1 MLKVT
6 IDDSVLKQKL
16 VKLTT
21 DLNKSASDSIIEMA
35 GIAANQ
41 LAIRVEPYGTSNKS
55 KTILENAI
63 HKDLNKVYLDNA
75 ATYNAIKRINPKLAH
90 AYSAQI
96 RKGNFTNAHEIAAKA
111 IPNMEQ
117 STSDSGNL
125 LESSRNSRGRVGAV
139 SPMNILDGTSLD
151 VLHAKKVLMSGFTK
165 AGWLQAGKSL
175 GAKTRIPK
183 WLKKNSGTLGSS
195 NIVESG
201 WKTVVTLINHV
212 RYASSVTTPAKI
224 NAAVRNAYVNQL
236 KKLQRQVDAIASKF

>member
-21 DLNKSASDSIIEMA
+21 DLNKSASESIIEMA

-75 ATYNAIKRINPKLAH
+75 ATYNAIHKINPKLSH

-96 RKGNFTNAHEIAAKA
+96 RKGDFNKAQEIAAKA
-111 IPNMEQ
+111 IPKMTQ
-117 STSDSGNL
+117 STSDSGNY
-125 LESSRNSRGRVGAV
+125 LEGFRNARGRVKAV
-139 SPMNILDGTSLD
+139 SPMNILDSTSLD
-151 VLHAKKVLMSGFTK
+151 VLHAKKVLMAGTAK

-175 GAKTRIPK
+175 GAKTRVPK
-183 WLKKNSGTLGSS
+183 WLKKAGTLGSS
-195 NIVESG
+195 NVVKNG
-201 WKTVVTLINHV
+201 WKTVVALINHV
-212 RYASSVTTPAKI
+212 RYSSSVTTPAKI
-224 NAAVRNAYVNQL
+224 NAAVKNAYVNQI
-236 KKLQRQVDAIASKF
+236 KKLEKQVAYIASKF